1 MNNIAQIIVTSI
13 IQALQELRVNK
24 LRTFLSLLGI
34 TIGIFSI
41 IAVGTAL
48 DSAQNMIQ
56 KNVETLGSDVL
67 YVGRWPWPGIEEG
80 EYRWW
85 DYWRR
90 PSMTNT
96 EVNAINGQ
104 LHTLALTTLCLP
116 VGGITV
122 KYESQELSNIRGYS
136 INIDFDKVQNIDIA
150 KGRFLSAAELGGGNS
165 CAVLGSEVAAG
176 LFTTGINP
184 LGKSITVM
192 GRKLVV
198 VGVMKKLG
206 QNMAD
211 FDFDNGILFPYNF
224 VSSLVD
230 VKSLEYNPRLIVKSY
245 NVANVAEVKDEVR
258 GIIRR
263 VHRLKPDVADDFVI
277 NQLSGLSKLL
287 NKMFGTINVVG
298 WFIGLFS
305 LAVGAFGSANIMF
318 VSVKERTKII
328 GLKKAIGAK
337 RAYILM
343 EFLME
348 SIVLCV
354 IGGSIGILIVL
365 LLSLVVSHVM
375 DIQVVLSMKN
385 FLIGITVS
393 VVVGIL
399 SGIIPAWKASKLDAV
414 VAIRSN

>member
-136 INIDFDKVQNIDIA
+136 INIDFVYSLQ
-150 KGRFLSAAELGGGNS
+150 
-165 CAVLGSEVAAG
+165 V
-176 LFTTGINP
+176 
-184 LGKSITVM
+184 SI
-192 GRKLVV
+192 R
-198 VGVMKKLG
+198 
-206 QNMAD
+206 
-211 FDFDNGILFPYNF
+211 
-224 VSSLVD
+224 
-230 VKSLEYNPRLIVKSY
+230 
-245 NVANVAEVKDEVR
+245 
-258 GIIRR
+258 
-263 VHRLKPDVADDFVI
+263 
-277 NQLSGLSKLL
+277 
-287 NKMFGTINVVG
+287 
-298 WFIGLFS
+298 
-305 LAVGAFGSANIMF
+305 
-318 VSVKERTKII
+318 
-328 GLKKAIGAK
+328 
-337 RAYILM
+337 
-343 EFLME
+343 
-348 SIVLCV
+348 
-354 IGGSIGILIVL
+354 
-365 LLSLVVSHVM
+365 
-375 DIQVVLSMKN
+375 
-385 FLIGITVS
+385 
-393 VVVGIL
+393 
-399 SGIIPAWKASKLDAV
+399 
-414 VAIRSN
+414 